1 MPSPGNN
8 YGDMRSALKFLQDMD
23 SYYGQIARPRSKK
36 DDCPDDMEC
45 DPGWSR
51 FILLQGNDDSVSR
64 LSRPRFGKRSD
75 MKVQSQSDKRF
86 VTLQGADDS
95 VSRLSRPRFGKRSD
109 SSQSDSDPRYAMLQ
123 NVDDSVS
130 RLSRPRFGKRS
141 GSDQSDSDPRFLLLQ
156 GSDDSI
162 SRSSRPRFGKR
173 SEEDNPHP
181 TEIEVFRQLQG
192 ADDSVSRL
200 SRPGFGKRSDGLVV
214 VPNQSDMYVY
224 GGPSGG
230 AIDLSRA
237 KYVAIA

>member
-1 MPSPGNN
+1 MGGTVMKDLGKRVGIVICLLFLGLMTLPSPGEATPMPSPGNN

-86 VTLQGADDS
+86 ILLQGADDS

-109 SSQSDSDPRYAMLQ
+109 STDQKQSDMEAFMR
-123 NVDDSVS
+123 
-130 RLSRPRFGKRS
+130 
-141 GSDQSDSDPRFLLLQ
+141 
-156 GSDDSI
+156 
-162 SRSSRPRFGKR
+162 
-173 SEEDNPHP
+173 
-181 TEIEVFRQLQG
+181 LQG

-200 SRPGFGKRSDGLVV
+200 SHPRFGKRSDPGVV
-214 VPNQSDMYVY
+214 MVPNPSEMYTY
-224 GGPSGG
+224 GGPDGG
-230 AIDLSRA
+230 PVFIRGMPRYYGMA
-237 KYVAIA
+237 